1 MEPIYR
7 QTKTIEDIHL
17 DRFGRLKLSTLLYF
31 AQEAAGGHC
40 QILKL
45 DWETLAQKDLFW
57 AVIRQKVEITRLP
70 TRGETITVETWPMPT
85 TRSAF
90 PRATV
95 AYDEQGKE
103 LFRVIGLWVL
113 MNTKTRGMVLPAK
126 SGVDLDG
133 TLRGTEL
140 AAPGSIAPMA
150 LENMTLRN
158 VRFTELD
165 RNGHMNNTRYL
176 DWLVDL
182 LPGKFHEHHPAKG
195 FTICYLNEAKET
207 QELSLS
213 WQVLDGPV
221 LQVDAH
227 REKTDVSGGKER
239 VFAAQIT
246 F

>member
-150 LENMTLRN
+150 LENMTLRK

>member
-7 QTKTIEDIHL
+7 QTQTIEDMHL
-17 DRFGRLKLSTLLYF
+17 DRFGRLKPSTILYF

-45 DWETLAQKDLFW
+45 DWETLAKKDLFW

-95 AYDEQGKE
+95 AYDQEGNE

-113 MNTKTRGMVLPAK
+113 MNTTTRGMVLPAK
-126 SGVDLDG
+126 SGIDLTG

-150 LENMTLRN
+150 LENVTPRT
-158 VRFTELD
+158 VRYTELD

-176 DWLVDL
+176 DWLMDL
-182 LPGKFHEHHPAKG
+182 LPAQFHEQHPAKA
-195 FTICYLNEAKET
+195 FTVCYLSEAREK
-207 QELSLS
+207 QEISLN
-213 WQVLDGPV
+213 WQVLDGPI

-227 REKTDVSGGKER
+227 REKTDVSRGKER
-239 VFAAQIT
+239 VFTAQVL